1 MRIVYY
7 LPDIDA
13 GVSRIVINL
22 LRFRPKNPA
31 IKYTVVLIRCKTITE
46 KPITEKIPAD
56 EVIHFTYEEEENA
69 FHVLKRLKKTLNSD
83 KDIIVGNDGLEI
95 KMVATEKL
103 NNPVAYIVHGDFP
116 SYYLL
121 VGWYYPVMNCIIAY
135 SNKIEKTIKEIGG
148 VDPATVHKIYYPAD
162 IKPLVY
168 RHGEKN
174 DSGFKIV
181 FAGSTIERKGADLL
195 PKIYDQLI
203 SLGMNK
209 FELQIIGD
217 GELLPSLKARF
228 HSCSNVSFNGWR
240 DQHFVR
246 NAMLQADIFL
256 FPSRLEGL
264 PNVVV
269 EALAAGAVPVVT
281 DLESGISDII
291 KHEYNGMLVEKD
303 NVKMFADSIFRLY
316 NNGSLL
322 QCLKLNALKSVNMF
336 EPFEQAKAYED
347 LILKTVNV
355 AKKDKRIFPSYKR
368 GRVLDRSW
376 LPNKMVF
383 MLRKLIPEPR
393 L

>member
-1 MRIVYY
+1 VVY
-7 LPDIDA
+7 I
-13 GVSRIVINL
+13 
-22 LRFRPKNPA
+22 
-31 IKYTVVLIRCKTITE
+31 
-46 KPITEKIPAD
+46 
-56 EVIHFTYEEEENA
+56 
-69 FHVLKRLKKTLNSD
+69 
-83 KDIIVGNDGLEI
+83 
-95 KMVATEKL
+95 M
-103 NNPVAYIVHGDFP
+103 HGDFID
-116 SYYLL
+116 YYII
-121 VGWYYPVMNCIIAY
+121 VKYYHAVINCIIAY
-135 SNKIEKTIKEIGG
+135 SNKIEKEVKAIDG
-148 VDPATVHKIYYPAD
+148 VDVKNVYKIYYPSAAVTNLPNVSKKKSD
-162 IKPLVY
+162 L
-168 RHGEKN
+168 
-174 DSGFKIV
+174 FKIV
-181 FAGSTIERKGADLL
+181 FAGLIIERKGADLL

-203 SLGMNK
+203 SLGMNN
-209 FELQIIGD
+209 FELEIIGD

-228 HSCSNVSFNGWR
+228 QPCSNVSFNGWR
-240 DQHFVR
+240 DQHFVK

-291 KHEYNGMLVEKD
+291 KHEFNGMLVEKD
-303 NVKMFADSIFRLY
+303 NVKMFAGSIFRLY

-322 QCLKLNALKSVNMF
+322 QNLKLNALKSVNMF

-347 LILKTVNV
+347 LILKSANV

-376 LPNKMVF
+376 LPNKIVF